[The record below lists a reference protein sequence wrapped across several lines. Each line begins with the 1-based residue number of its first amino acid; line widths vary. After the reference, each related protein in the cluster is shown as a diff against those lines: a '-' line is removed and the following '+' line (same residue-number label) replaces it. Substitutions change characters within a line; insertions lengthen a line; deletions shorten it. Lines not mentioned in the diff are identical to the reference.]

1 MTRFCKISS
10 FLVAV
15 VLLAAS
21 AGAQS
26 QIDNQQKASL
36 FRCDQNNSGFCTE
49 LRHDQQFNGHY
60 SGHDEPALLFYSDKP
75 GSGTNALYHLTLPVD
90 PPVAPRQD
98 GTGGTFNFQ
107 LHSAFW
113 FGMVLC
119 DPQSSPNFTPTC
131 VPRTDANIFDNADPN
146 APDFIG
152 HHPGS
157 AFLELQ
163 FYPPGGVNTCSDP
176 TQWCVAMAI
185 FSFNYPGSHQPG
197 Q

>member
-1 MTRFCKISS
+1 MFKRLIWTGKGC
-10 FLVAV
+10 LA
-15 VLLAAS
+15 LLLLL
-21 AGAQS
+21 GLRTFVFAQG
-26 QIDNQQKASL
+26 NLFVSL
-36 FRCDQNNSGFCTE
+36 QSGDQFRNCDESRLCPDRVPPTSYEGK
-49 LRHDQQFNGHY
+49 Y
-60 SGHDEPALLFYSDKP
+60 IGHDEPALLFYSDVP
-75 GSGTNALYHLTLPVD
+75 GSGAMSVYTVVLPKD
-90 PPVAPRQD
+90 PPIAPRQD

-131 VPRTDANIFDNADPN
+131 VPGTDANIFDNADPN

-163 FYPPGGVNTCSDP
+163 FYPPGGLNSCSDP

-185 FSFNYPGSHQPG
+185 FSFNF
-197 Q
+197 